1 MVAPD
6 FPDLVKRG
14 YDMTKIFIATLLAFT
29 AAPALAQPPVTI
41 TSFVQTA
48 DLDLASKDGQRT
60 LDKRLSQAIVEVCGE
75 ASPADLAG
83 QNKVRA
89 CRKDAHNRFD
99 AERDER
105 IAKAS
110 QSPILVASR

>member
-1 MVAPD
+1 MRFVST
-6 FPDLVKRG
+6 RG
-14 YDMTKIFIATLLAFT
+14 ESR
-29 AAPALAQPPVTI
+29 PVT
-41 TSFVQTA
+41 
-48 DLDLASKDGQRT
+48 
-60 LDKRLSQAIVEVCGE
+60 LSQAIVEVCGE

>member
-1 MVAPD
+1 
-6 FPDLVKRG
+6 
-14 YDMTKIFIATLLAFT
+14 MTKIFIATLLAFT
-29 AAPALAQPPVTI
+29 VTPVLAQPPVTV
-41 TSFVQTA
+41 TSVVQTA
-48 DLDLASKDGQRT
+48 DLDLASKSGQRT

-99 AERDER
+99 AERDKR
-105 IAKAS
+105 IAATS
-110 QSPILVASR
+110 STPIQVAAR